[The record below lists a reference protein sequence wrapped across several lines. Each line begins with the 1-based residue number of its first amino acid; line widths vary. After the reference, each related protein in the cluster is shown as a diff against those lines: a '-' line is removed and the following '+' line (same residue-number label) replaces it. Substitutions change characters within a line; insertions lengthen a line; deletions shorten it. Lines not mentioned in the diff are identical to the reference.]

1 MISDWALMRDGDG
14 LALNWYGPSTIA
26 ARVGDTPVTLRQDT
40 EYPRNGRVTLT
51 VDPDAPLACVLKL
64 RIPYWSAATA
74 VAVNGRPVSPVT
86 PGCYLTLER
95 TWRPG
100 DVVELDLDLS
110 LRYWTGERECAGQ
123 GLRVRRPAAHGA
135 AHLTRTLRCPTLDA
149 APIDPAELSRR
160 AFAPV
165 ARSPAVLQSAGGVAG
180 RTRGPYDR
188 PRGLRDGGC
197 RRRRV
202 PELAA
207 RAYRFL
213 GSLFDEQSRTNLAA
227 LKDMATQERIRIA
240 LIGTGK
246 RGRNVRLPAIRMMS
260 DRFELAAV
268 CDMHEQTARRVA
280 AECGVP
286 AYTRVQD
293 LVAHE
298 RLDAAAIST
307 PGDSHHAIGAYLAER
322 GISIIVETPLAAT
335 LPLCDVLIEA
345 VERNGVKLEVAEQYC
360 RDPLHLM
367 KRQIVEQGLIGDVL
381 RVFALFQTDG
391 CHIVSSLRMFLGD
404 AAATRVGS
412 VAMNSPIP
420 RVNAN
425 AVRRFDTEEWNLQ
438 SMEFDSGATAV
449 TSYSNLYHAQALGRK
464 AKTLFQIDGTTGS
477 IVEDDVHLTT
487 EEQRLNGA
495 GRATEYP
502 IRTLTRDDGGTTVV
516 ERLQIDT
523 DPPVVWENPWPQYR
537 TNAIGLAIVEEM
549 DSLAQAVAEDR
560 PTRYDAHR
568 ARADIEISMAAAESW
583 KPGRGP
589 VESATARR

>member
-1 MISDWALMRDGDG
+1 
-14 LALNWYGPSTIA
+14 
-26 ARVGDTPVTLRQDT
+26 
-40 EYPRNGRVTLT
+40 
-51 VDPDAPLACVLKL
+51 
-64 RIPYWSAATA
+64 
-74 VAVNGRPVSPVT
+74 
-86 PGCYLTLER
+86 
-95 TWRPG
+95 
-100 DVVELDLDLS
+100 
-110 LRYWTGERECAGQ
+110 
-123 GLRVRRPAAHGA
+123 
-135 AHLTRTLRCPTLDA
+135 
-149 APIDPAELSRR
+149 
-160 AFAPV
+160 
-165 ARSPAVLQSAGGVAG
+165 
-180 RTRGPYDR
+180 
-188 PRGLRDGGC
+188 
-197 RRRRV
+197 
-202 PELAA
+202 
-207 RAYRFL
+207 
-213 GSLFDEQSRTNLAA
+213 
-227 LKDMATQERIRIA
+227 MATQERIRIA

-260 DRFELAAV
+260 DRFELVAV

-286 AYTRVQD
+286 AYSRVQD

-335 LPLCDVLIEA
+335 LPLCDALIEA

-412 VAMNSPIP
+412 VSMNSPIP

-438 SMEFDSGATAV
+438 TMEFDSGAIAV

-487 EEQRLNGA
+487 EEQRLDGG
-495 GRATEYP
+495 GRATAYP
-502 IRTLTRDDGGTTVV
+502 IRTVTREDGGTAVV

-537 TNAIGLAIVEEM
+537 TNASGLAIVEEM

-560 PTRYDAHR
+560 PTRYDARR

-589 VESATARR
+589 VELPLTSVTDYEEQLHEKFRHDHGCDPCDLDRVVDVFFPEL